1 MAVKRARIGF
11 FFFRTFVNAL
21 LFGIG
26 LVLAVYLG
34 LVGFQYYL
42 SSSTL
47 QLPDFRQL
55 DLVGAVN
62 QAAQMGLQM
71 EVMRVE
77 NDPSMPSN
85 TVLSQNPSP
94 GTEVKRGRRIQ
105 VVVNGAV
112 GTAEVMAAGTEMA
125 IVPDVVDMGA
135 QEARYLLEDEG
146 FRIGRVVEVT
156 HDTLPAG
163 LVISQDPPA
172 ESSVPS
178 GNQVNLLVSKGKIEA
193 EPRPV
198 QVEVPDVVGLK
209 VEEARSL
216 LAQRG
221 LHVGRIEEVPM
232 AERHPGIVIR
242 QTIEAGTNVTSGE
255 TVGLAV
261 ATAVEGLQE
270 LRLSFP
276 LPQVQVDITVE
287 VIAQDDLGE
296 RVIYERVHQGGE
308 TVELTAQTKGPG
320 KVTIYLNGYYYWE
333 REL

>member
-1 MAVKRARIGF
+1 MAVKKARIGF

-34 LVGFQYYL
+34 LLGFQYYL

-47 QLPDFRQL
+47 QLPDFREL

-62 QAAQMGLQM
+62 QAAQLGPQM

-85 TVLSQNPSP
+85 TVLNQNPPP

-112 GTAEVMAAGTEMA
+112 GTTEVMASDTEMA
-125 IVPDVVDMGA
+125 TVPHVVDMGV

-146 FRIGRVVEVT
+146 FQVGRVVEVT
-156 HDTLPAG
+156 HDTVTSG

-172 ESSVPS
+172 ESNVLL
-178 GNQVNLLVSKGKIEA
+178 GNQINLLVSKGRTET
-193 EPRPV
+193 PPQPV

-221 LHVGRIEEVPM
+221 LQVGTVEEVPM
-232 AERHPGIVIR
+232 TDRNPGIIIR
-242 QTIEAGTNVTSGE
+242 QSLNPGTPVTSGE
-255 TVGLAV
+255 TVELAV
-261 ATAVEGLQE
+261 ATAVEDLQE

-320 KVTIYLNGYYYWE
+320 KVEIYLNGYYYWE